1 MTVTSADNYAGMMSQ
16 RMAAARLTLAG
27 QWLDRLNELLPVA
40 FNDIFPSE
48 QLLDH
53 IPLLVAE
60 IAAYLRAPAEEEI
73 AANAAVITKARE
85 LGFLRHAQEASVH
98 QLLREYEILGEILET
113 FVAEETRRLDLQPTS
128 PECFEVVR
136 RLNRAV
142 RTLMRTTVDTF
153 VSEYTTALNERN
165 ERIKAFN
172 QMVSHELRNPI
183 GTLLFAAA
191 ALTHSGVRS
200 DPHRLDKVT
209 TTIQRN
215 AERLSWLIENLQRL
229 ARLGGPLD
237 VPSQQRVELASVA
250 SEVARQLDEMAT
262 ARHVTVRVDAQL
274 PALFIDPARLEL
286 VLLNLVSNAIKYS
299 DPAKPDSFV
308 EIASCANWAADQTC
322 TLCVRDNGLGIPEA
336 DQSTIFARFFRA
348 HSHLDMTLG
357 VSGTGLGLAIVAECV
372 QALGG
377 SIRCE
382 STVGQGTTFFVTVPR
397 KEPGTAA
404 EATSAPPS

>member
-27 QWLDRLNELLPVA
+27 QWLDRLHELLPVA

-60 IAAYLRAPAEEEI
+60 MAAYLRAPAEEEI
-73 AANAAVITKARE
+73 AANAAVIAKARE
-85 LGFLRHAQEASVH
+85 LGLLRHAQQASVH
-98 QLLREYEILGEILET
+98 QLLREYEVLSEILEA
-113 FVAEETRRLDLQPTS
+113 FLIEETHRLDLRPT
-128 PECFEVVR
+128 PRECFDVLR

-165 ERIKAFN
+165 ERIKTFN
-172 QMVSHELRNPI
+172 QMASHELRSPI

-191 ALTHSGVRS
+191 ALTHPGVRS
-200 DPHRLDKVT
+200 DSHRLDKVA
-209 TTIQRN
+209 TTIRTN

-229 ARLGGPLD
+229 ARLGDPLD
-237 VPSQQRVELASVA
+237 VPSQQRVELDGLGT
-250 SEVARQLDEMAT
+250 EVARQLEEMAA
-262 ARHVTVRVDAQL
+262 ARQVTISVDTQL
-274 PALFIDPARLEL
+274 PALIVDPARLEL
-286 VLLNLVSNAIKYS
+286 VLLNLVSNAIKYC
-299 DPAKPDSFV
+299 DPAKPDSFI
-308 EIASCANWAADQTC
+308 EIASFANSEADQMC
-322 TLCVRDNGLGIPEA
+322 TFCVRDNGLGIPEA
-336 DQSTIFARFFRA
+336 EQPAIFARFFRA
-348 HSHLDMTLG
+348 HSHLDTELG
-357 VSGTGLGLAIVAECV
+357 ISGTGLGLAIVVECV

-382 STVGQGTTFFVTVPR
+382 SIVGQGTTFFVMVPR
-397 KEPGTAA
+397 KEPSIAA
-404 EATSAPPS
+404 EATRAPAS

>member
-60 IAAYLRAPAEEEI
+60 VAAYLRAPAEEEI
-73 AANAAVITKARE
+73 AANAAVIAKARE

-98 QLLREYEILGEILET
+98 QLLREYEILGEILEA

-382 STVGQGTTFFVTVPR
+382 STVGQSTTFFVTLPS
-397 KEPGTAA
+397 KEPSSASGGTRP
-404 EATSAPPS
+404 SAS